1 MRKLLAALAVPL
13 SFGFASALHAQ
24 AWPSKPI
31 RYICNFAPGGTMDI
45 YYKDQELET
54 AFAKRL
60 GVPLLLANVT
70 QQVYQMAR
78 TAGLN
83 KEDGAAI
90 IKVIERLA
98 GVTVGAKRDGEG

>member
-1 MRKLLAALAVPL
+1 MD
-13 SFGFASALHAQ
+13 GD
-24 AWPSKPI
+24 
-31 RYICNFAPGGTMDI
+31 FAPGGTIDI

-78 TAGLN
+78 AQGLN
-83 KEDGAAI
+83 KQDGAAI
-90 IKVIERLA
+90 VNVFEQLA
-98 GVTVGAKRDGEG
+98 GVSVRGAAK